1 MPVDAPSAALVAA
14 RWCSMAGGFSKYKGV
29 TLSPDVGFS
38 PSKLFDEGL
47 LVLNVN
53 GKQHVIQTP
62 FGGGEGEDLRVLQGQ
77 EAANA
82 LYGGGND
89 VRSMVQEAM
98 RTAKDGGL
106 VRGGGKA
113 TKGRGRGKMV

>member
-1 MPVDAPSAALVAA
+1 
-14 RWCSMAGGFSKYKGV
+14 MASGFSKYKMV
-29 TLSPDVGFS
+29 YPTPDLGFS
-38 PSKLFDEGL
+38 PQKLFDEGL
-47 LVLNVN
+47 LHMKVN
-53 GKQHVIQTP
+53 GKDMVFEVP
-62 FGGGEGEDLRVLQGQ
+62 FGDGARDSLRYLQGE
-77 EAANA
+77 EAAAA
-82 LYGGGND
+82 LRGGGND